1 MISKIQQA
9 LFQYRRKK
17 FGEFGLG
24 YIVSQ
29 KQLLQLKSKS
39 LADNFTDLKH
49 SSVDPYSYTMHPYK
63 QSSFN
68 DGDIESSPED
78 QIARAHT

>member
-29 KQLLQLKSKS
+29 KQLLQLKTKS
-39 LADNFTDLKH
+39 FQENYDVK
-49 SSVDPYSYTMHPYK
+49 
-63 QSSFN
+63 
-68 DGDIESSPED
+68 SSPTEPCPYITNAFRNNSFIEEGLLVED